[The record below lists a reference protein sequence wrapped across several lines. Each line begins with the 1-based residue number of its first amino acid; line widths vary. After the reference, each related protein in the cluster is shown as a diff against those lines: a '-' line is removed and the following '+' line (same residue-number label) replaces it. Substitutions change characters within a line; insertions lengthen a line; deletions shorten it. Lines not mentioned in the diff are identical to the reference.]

1 MRKRHNAIGLVRAI
15 ALGATASLMLAGCAT
30 LNAADR
36 SNIEG
41 NWLLVAGS
49 DARGDFELLDR
60 TVTLTIG
67 NDEAGKGSV
76 SGTAACNTYFGSIE
90 GAPESLTIG
99 ALGQT
104 EMACFDGDDPNDT
117 DDTDDT
123 GSSIMEL
130 ESRYLD
136 ALASVTV
143 GVPGSGVGLILT
155 GPDVSLSFVPT
166 PAG

>member
-1 MRKRHNAIGLVRAI
+1 MRKRHGATALIQAI
-15 ALGATASLMLAGCAT
+15 ALGVTAGLMLAGCAT

-67 NDEAGKGSV
+67 NDEAGEGSV
-76 SGTAACNTYFGSIE
+76 GGTAACNTYFGSIE

-117 DDTDDT
+117 DDT
-123 GSSIMEL
+123 GSSIMDL
-130 ESRYLD
+130 ESRYLA
-136 ALASVTV
+136 ALASVTS
-143 GVPGSGVGLILT
+143 GVPGSGVGLILN

>member
-36 SNIEG
+36 SSIEG
-41 NWLLVAGS
+41 EWLLIAGS

-67 NDEAGKGSV
+67 NDESGRGTV
-76 SGTAACNTYFGSIE
+76 GGTAACNTYFGSIE

-117 DDTDDT
+117 DDT

-130 ESRYLD
+130 ESRYLA
-136 ALASVTV
+136 ALASVTS

-155 GPDVSLSFVPT
+155 GPDVSLTFVPA
-166 PAG
+166 PAT